1 MQILY
6 ALAEPGRHRTP
17 PDDNLDNTDGQHEC
31 RGDERSHRPGESW
44 SSTGERRE
52 HHDCDSSGNDRNDGT
67 HCADLRQ
74 SEMRRHTGSNRRL
87 CGGTVRSDLPRRVL
101 IIAHGGQ
108 HRCVGVSCER
118 RESRPAAW
126 SQAGARKRQPQR
138 AERAMCTERAEA
150 FFLCERRRRRRI
162 QSALRIA
169 RRCPGRT
176 NEQTRF
182 SSARERGRQRLASAI
197 LASGA
202 SNQASCEQLQ
212 NGAASVGNRAPAAWS
227 QAGAPLSWTIE
238 RADTSFVCERVRKAA
253 ARKRQPQRAER
264 AMCTEER
271 AEAFFLCERRR
282 RRRIQARDARAA
294 QKRG

>member
-67 HCADLRQ
+67 HSADLRQ

-118 RESRPAAW
+118 RESR
-126 SQAGARKRQPQR
+126 ARRM
-138 AERAMCTERAEA
+138 EEERAEA

-162 QSALRIA
+162 QSA
-169 RRCPGRT
+169 RCA
-176 NEQTRF
+176 
-182 SSARERGRQRLASAI
+182 SS
-197 LASGA
+197 
-202 SNQASCEQLQ
+202 
-212 NGAASVGNRAPAAWS
+212 
-227 QAGAPLSWTIE
+227 LS
-238 RADTSFVCERVRKAA
+238 
-253 ARKRQPQRAER
+253 
-264 AMCTEER
+264 
-271 AEAFFLCERRR
+271 
-282 RRRIQARDARAA
+282 
-294 QKRG
+294 